1 MTQMD
6 ASGGWGLGAGSG
18 VDSFSATLKFPL
30 RCMYLVNFT
39 DIALVETL
47 HLMKGSAISIRMLRE
62 NYRQDL
68 DFVCVL

>member
-6 ASGGWGLGAGSG
+6 AASGGWGLEGSG
-18 VDSFSATLKFPL
+18 VDSFSPTLKFPL

-47 HLMKGSAISIRMLRE
+47 HLMKGSTISVRTLERIT
-62 NYRQDL
+62 DKI
-68 DFVCVL
+68 

>member
-1 MTQMD
+1 M
-6 ASGGWGLGAGSG
+6 GS
-18 VDSFSATLKFPL
+18 VIDSFSVTLKFPL

-47 HLMKGSAISIRMLRE
+47 HLMKGSAISTGMLRE
-62 NYRQDL
+62 NYRKDL